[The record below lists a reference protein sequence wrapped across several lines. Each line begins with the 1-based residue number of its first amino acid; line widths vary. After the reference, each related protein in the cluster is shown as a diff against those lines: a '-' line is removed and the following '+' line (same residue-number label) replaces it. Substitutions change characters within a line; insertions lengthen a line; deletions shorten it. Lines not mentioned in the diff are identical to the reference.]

1 MKRFLIESP
10 FLLSFSERDEE
21 TIPVIISPHQTI
33 SASLGKDHV
42 THGGACNLKPGA
54 PDPCV
59 THCAC
64 PRGCMSRVE
73 TLPARNNNVVTPVR
87 INKCEGTFFF
97 VKCS

>member
-42 THGGACNLKPGA
+42 THGGACNLKPG
-54 PDPCV
+54 
-59 THCAC
+59 
-64 PRGCMSRVE
+64 
-73 TLPARNNNVVTPVR
+73 TPGPL
-87 INKCEGTFFF
+87 CHPL
-97 VKCS
+97 CLS